1 MRTTLT
7 LDDDVAALIKQELRR
22 SGGSFKATVND
33 LLRKGLANGNAGSA
47 KPFVVTP
54 LPLGTGLGT
63 RYETVNDLIE
73 ALEGPNH
80 R

>member
-7 LDDDVAALIKQELRR
+7 LDDDVAALVRQELRR
-22 SGGSFKATVND
+22 SGGSFKTTVNN
-33 LLRKGLANGNAGSA
+33 LLRKGLAKGNGEAP
-47 KPFVVTP
+47 KRFVVTP

-73 ALEGPNH
+73 AIEGPNH

>member
-7 LDDDVAALIKQELRR
+7 LDDDVAALIRQEVRR
-22 SGGSFKATVND
+22 TGAPFKTTVNEI
-33 LLRKGLANGNAGSA
+33 LRKGLATGEREDRE
-47 KPFVVTP
+47 PFVVTP

>member
-1 MRTTLT
+1 VRTTLT
-7 LDDDVAALIKQELRR
+7 LDEDVAALIRQEVRR

-33 LLRKGLANGNAGSA
+33 LLRKGLAKGKGGRQ

-54 LPLGTGLGT
+54 FPLNTGLGT
-63 RYETVNDLIE
+63 RYETVRDMIE
-73 ALEGPNH
+73 DIEGPYH